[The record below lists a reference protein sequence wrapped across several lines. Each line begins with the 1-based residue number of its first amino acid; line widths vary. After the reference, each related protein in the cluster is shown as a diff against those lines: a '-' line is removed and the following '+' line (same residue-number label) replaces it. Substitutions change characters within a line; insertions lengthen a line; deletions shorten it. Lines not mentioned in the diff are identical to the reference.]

1 MVANELEVPPRSE
14 ALRNMV
20 LASKMARSLGFMVR
34 TAKSKP
40 WTDFWGGG
48 PERRD
53 GQRSEERHR
62 FDRHSSIFNGGWSH

>member
-40 WTDFWGGG
+40 
-48 PERRD
+48 
-53 GQRSEERHR
+53 
-62 FDRHSSIFNGGWSH
+62 